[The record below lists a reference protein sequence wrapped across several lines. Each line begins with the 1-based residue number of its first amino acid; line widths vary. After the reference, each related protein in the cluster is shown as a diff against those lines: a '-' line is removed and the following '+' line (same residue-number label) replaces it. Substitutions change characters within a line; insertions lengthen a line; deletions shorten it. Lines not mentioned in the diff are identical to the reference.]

1 MSAGENVAT
10 ITALI
15 TIIFSTVV
23 LGWALFY
30 KCTDSTFKTDDL
42 AVEKCF
48 SFIAVPK
55 KEQQVDNTPVA
66 NEPDTLLSG
75 SNGIGTSLVISG
87 VEGKME
93 DNVANLE
100 SMKYLRKFK
109 ETRTKITSDFLRDIA
124 ATDIYNC
131 AQMCYDNEIII
142 DEEDTTENQC
152 GGFTSELEDPTPEN
166 GRVMCRLYKK
176 GSLSETGIV
185 SYTTNSYKLQ

>member
-55 KEQQVDNTPVA
+55 EEEPAVVKSNEPVA
-66 NEPDTLLSG
+66 FFGEVFFKSNCSSFSNSWSMLKLS
-75 SNGIGTSLVISG
+75 
-87 VEGKME
+87 
-93 DNVANLE
+93 
-100 SMKYLRKFK
+100 
-109 ETRTKITSDFLRDIA
+109 
-124 ATDIYNC
+124 
-131 AQMCYDNEIII
+131 
-142 DEEDTTENQC
+142 
-152 GGFTSELEDPTPEN
+152 
-166 GRVMCRLYKK
+166 
-176 GSLSETGIV
+176 
-185 SYTTNSYKLQ
+185 

>member
-55 KEQQVDNTPVA
+55 EEEPAVVKSNEPVA
-66 NEPDTLLSG
+66 FFSKYGTGVSMVSSGDVDEDT
-75 SNGIGTSLVISG
+75 
-87 VEGKME
+87 E
-93 DNVANLE
+93 
-100 SMKYLRKFK
+100 Y
-109 ETRTKITSDFLRDIA
+109 
-124 ATDIYNC
+124 
-131 AQMCYDNEIII
+131 I
-142 DEEDTTENQC
+142 DEDSIKYMKR
-152 GGFTSELEDPTPEN
+152 FIS
-166 GRVMCRLYKK
+166 
-176 GSLSETGIV
+176 
-185 SYTTNSYKLQ
+185 

>member
-1 MSAGENVAT
+1 MSAGENAAT

-55 KEQQVDNTPVA
+55 KEEPTTVVKSNEPVA
-66 NEPDTLLSG
+66 FFSDSSSKN
-75 SNGIGTSLVISG
+75 LVLEKSETDGDDDLDINMLKHIS
-87 VEGKME
+87 
-93 DNVANLE
+93 
-100 SMKYLRKFK
+100 KFK
-109 ETRTKITSDFLRDIA
+109 EMGTKLTSDIYSDIR
-124 ATDIYNC
+124 ATDLYDC
-131 AQMCYDNEIII
+131 AKICADNEVKI
-142 DEEDTTENQC
+142 DEDDVSEDQC
-152 GGFTSELEDPTPEN
+152 GGFTSAYKDATPDD

-176 GSLSETGIV
+176 PVYDSEV
-185 SYTTNSYKLQ
+185 QSYTTVSFKKK

>member
-1 MSAGENVAT
+1 MSAGENAAT

-55 KEQQVDNTPVA
+55 KEEPTTVVKSNEPVA
-66 NEPDTLLSG
+66 FFSDSSSKNPVLEKSETDGDDDLDINMLKH
-75 SNGIGTSLVISG
+75 IS
-87 VEGKME
+87 
-93 DNVANLE
+93 
-100 SMKYLRKFK
+100 KFK
-109 ETRTKITSDFLRDIA
+109 EMGTKLTSDIYSDIR
-124 ATDIYNC
+124 ATDLYDC
-131 AQMCYDNEIII
+131 AKICADNEVKI
-142 DEEDTTENQC
+142 DEDDVSEDQC
-152 GGFTSELEDPTPEN
+152 GGFTSAYEDATPDD

-176 GSLSETGIV
+176 PVYDSEV
-185 SYTTNSYKLQ
+185 QSYTTVSFKKK